1 MQPLLIDTATA
12 KELLDASIQKAIAVS
27 GGRLTDFS
35 PASCVTAILEANAIA
50 GSTVITKVNELAGTL
65 EANRIS
71 YFGVE
76 RRLGRASVGTIK
88 LDLDGVYAESF
99 LLPSG
104 FRFSNSGITW
114 ETTQEV
120 SIPPYQ
126 TSGTAFA
133 IALTIGDFSDN
144 AISYSPISRVAS
156 ITWAEE
162 PSGGQD
168 VETDEE
174 WKGRILGS
182 LRRRDTLLS
191 EDDFEDAIKEY
202 LGIGSVA
209 LAVGR
214 LKPDKATYGN
224 GYVGVFGLNPDG
236 TSMTEAQ
243 RSLLESFL
251 NRKAAMAL
259 VTVWNVD
266 TFAINV
272 SAIAGIV
279 PTANPDN
286 IAPLVQAKI
295 TDYLRPGNLAL
306 GDLILN
312 KAIEKRIQDVPGV
325 AEGIV
330 SVKLNGL
337 AQPQSLPNR
346 WTVGKLGKL
355 ELTLVN
361 QERELK
367 Y

>member
-1 MQPLLIDTATA
+1 MQPPQIDTATA
-12 KELLDASIQKAIAVS
+12 KQLLDASIQQAIAVS

-35 PASCVTAILEANAIA
+35 PASPVTAILEASSLA
-50 GSTVITKVNELAGTL
+50 GSTVISKVNELASTL

-76 RRLGRASVGTIK
+76 RRLGRVAVGTIK
-88 LDLDGVYAESF
+88 IDLDGVYAESF
-99 LLPSG
+99 LLPAG

-120 SIPPYQ
+120 SIAPYQ
-126 TSGTAFA
+126 TSGNAFA
-133 IALTIGDFSDN
+133 IALTVGDFSDN
-144 AISYSPISRVAS
+144 AITYSPIPRVAS
-156 ITWAEE
+156 ITWLEL
-162 PSGGQD
+162 PSGGQS

-174 WKGRILGS
+174 WKNRILSS

-191 EDDFEDAIKEY
+191 EDDFEDTVREY

-236 TSMTEAQ
+236 TPMSESQ
-243 RSLLESFL
+243 RSQLESFL

-259 VTVWNVD
+259 VTLWNVD
-266 TFAINV
+266 TFSVNV
-272 SAIAGIV
+272 SAIAGIL

-295 TDYLRPGNLAL
+295 TEYLKPGNLPL

-312 KAIEKRIQDVPGV
+312 KALEKRIQDVPGV

-337 AQPQSLPNR
+337 AQPQTLPNR
-346 WTVGKLGKL
+346 WTVGRLGKL
-355 ELTLVN
+355 ELILVN
-361 QERELK
+361 QGREFK

>member
-1 MQPLLIDTATA
+1 MPQVDTTTA
-12 KELLDASIQKAIAVS
+12 QQLLDASIQRAIAVS
-27 GGRLTDFS
+27 NGKLTDFS
-35 PASCVTAILEANAIA
+35 PVSPVTAILEAGAIA
-50 GSTVITKVNELAGTL
+50 GSTVITKVNELASTL
-65 EANRIS
+65 EANCIS

-76 RRLGRASVGTIK
+76 RRLGRVAVGTIK
-88 LDLDGVYAESF
+88 IDLDGVYAEPF

-104 FRFSNSGITW
+104 FRFSNSGMTW

-126 TSGTAFA
+126 TSGNAFA

-144 AISYSPISRVAS
+144 AITYSPIPRVAS
-156 ITWAEE
+156 ITWLEE

-174 WKGRILGS
+174 WKARILGS

-191 EDDFEDAIKEY
+191 EDDFEDTVQEY

-236 TSMTEAQ
+236 TIMSEAQ
-243 RSLLESFL
+243 RSQLESFL

-259 VTVWNVD
+259 VTLWNVD
-266 TFAINV
+266 TFDINV
-272 SAIAGIV
+272 SAIAGIL

-295 TDYLRPGNLAL
+295 TEYLKPGNLPL

-312 KAIEKRIQDVPGV
+312 KAIEKRIQDIPGV

-337 AQPQSLPNR
+337 AQPQTLPNR

-355 ELTLVN
+355 ELILVN
-361 QERELK
+361 QGREFK